1 MLKSE
6 AVSLPI
12 TYSIDVPSALIT
24 TKCIGRVTV
33 EEVLEHFRELPRVW
47 PPVDRLD
54 VFLDLRQQTSL
65 PTLEELQSVA
75 AEMETQI
82 GTHRF
87 GRCAVVTDRN
97 LVYES
102 AQMFQVLVN
111 RYFDEIHVFR
121 TAEGAVVWLH
131 PKPNADRTLTTH

>member
-6 AVSLPI
+6 AASLPI

-54 VFLDLRQQTSL
+54 VFLDLRQLTSL

-97 LVYES
+97 LIYES

-111 RYFDEIHVFR
+111 RFFDEIHVFR

-131 PKPNADRTLTTH
+131 PKPNAGRTLTAH